1 MKEYWDELFKNREKS
16 FTHEAILE
24 EYIEFFQGKRLVELG
39 AGDGRNCCYLNEKG
53 IDITAFDYSEEG
65 IKKIGH
71 KNPSIKTQLIDI
83 EREEIDLKSFQ
94 IVLFV
99 HYFPNFE
106 KFREMFETLT
116 NEAIV
121 FIYTFV
127 KEEVNGGRKIIGMS
141 YEEVEKIN
149 SIGTI
154 VRKDFIADGR
164 GKSILLILK
173 KG

>member
-65 IKKIGH
+65 IRKIGH
-71 KNPSIKTQLIDI
+71 KSPNIKTQLIDI
-83 EREEIDLKSFQ
+83 EREQIDLKSFQ

-127 KEEVNGGRKIIGMS
+127 KEEVDGGRKIIEMS
-141 YEEVEKIN
+141 YEEVEQLNFFGEIIKREF
-149 SIGTI
+149 
-154 VRKDFIADGR
+154 VDDVR
-164 GKSILLILK
+164 GKSIFILLQK
-173 KG
+173 